1 MSTLTVSNITGLS
14 TLSISTNTATFGT
27 SVYMTA
33 SGNVGVGNASP
44 PTKLTA
50 NGTIRSSSAG
60 GSGYV
65 DIRHDGTNAAL
76 VGNTG
81 SLLVYAEG
89 LNSIIFHTNAAQRA
103 IIDSSGNFQFNSG
116 YGSVATAF
124 GCRAWV
130 NFNGTGTVAIRGSG
144 NITSITDNGLGDY
157 TVNFTTAM
165 PDTNY
170 AIAGMTQNNGTSPP
184 SAYVSIGPGS
194 AGTTTNYLLTNS
206 ARISTAVHG
215 VGAAADSGYVTVAV
229 FR

>member
-65 DIRHDGTNAAL
+65 DIRHDGTNAVL

-144 NITSITDNGLGDY
+144 NITSITDGGVGVY
-157 TVNFTTAM
+157 TLNLTTAM
-165 PDTNY
+165 PDANYSVVGDTSYFSNGARGSVWAECY
-170 AIAGMTQNNGTSPP
+170 AISSSAVGVITSGTNALWDCP
-184 SAYVSIGPGS
+184 S
-194 AGTTTNYLLTNS
+194 
-206 ARISTAVHG
+206 
-215 VGAAADSGYVTVAV
+215 VTVAV